1 MASHTQVN
9 DWSEVNEDFKGEMK
23 RDVNRKIRI
32 CVFPISTELTF
43 LNCLVNRFEEVII
56 MTMKFDEKTGISLVV
71 SLQ

>member
-32 CVFPISTELTF
+32 FVFPNF
-43 LNCLVNRFEEVII
+43 NRTNIF
-56 MTMKFDEKTGISLVV
+56 KLSR
-71 SLQ
+71 